1 MVSEAPW
8 APSTLTLEPG
18 AHAAAP
24 TQLEHPW
31 FRDNQP
37 QASLAGSERSEG
49 ALGTERAGL

>member
-1 MVSEAPW
+1 MGEAPW